1 MWYFHLSCE
10 LLFILIVNNDI
21 INRDVNTCSLE
32 TESIPEFTQL
42 YLINNKHYM
51 LFYTEKE
58 AKLVA
63 ESRESANI
71 IVIFKKNLLPLL
83 FL

>member
-1 MWYFHLSCE
+1 
-10 LLFILIVNNDI
+10 
-21 INRDVNTCSLE
+21 
-32 TESIPEFTQL
+32 
-42 YLINNKHYM
+42 M

-71 IVIFKKNLLPLL
+71 IVIFKKKFTATSFFVIKGNVHTT
-83 FL
+83 FLKLSHA